1 MVDSN
6 YVYEHAI
13 KDDNGNYTT
22 YSHRRALDLSQLRII
37 LALQTDWLKQIKVSG
52 TTQNIVI
59 KEQQAL
65 EAIRTAGILPPE
77 HQDLLSFQY
86 RIRNTPTWFDRE
98 QFIAHLATLGGA
110 KDKANFILRRE
121 ELEVRFG
128 LKPDYS
134 ATYGL
139 KIDGTDITEA
149 NRDAHNVQLVDDEQ
163 NHNSTVRGYINLDKL
178 PEFAAANFSITGSNV
193 HPVLNISKR
202 LQLDAAFQ
210 PYASA
215 PIFKVLLSTTQDQAG
230 HWL

>member
-59 KEQQAL
+59 EEEQAL
-65 EAIRTAGILPPE
+65 KAIRSAGVLPPE
-77 HQDLLSFQY
+77 PQDLLSFQY
-86 RIRNTPTWFDRE
+86 RIRNMPTWFDRE
-98 QFIAHLATLGGA
+98 QFIAHLVALGGA

-134 ATYGL
+134 VTYGL

-149 NRDAHNVQLVDDEQ
+149 NRDAYNVQLVDDEQ